1 VSSSAESEDNHQK
14 GVEGDVNKSSIENGN
29 NKPRQERR
37 PDAPPSVIER
47 DLPSLLEPS
56 TSYIPPSTPRP
67 PRPKDIEKAVPPM
80 ERRTALFKDYDI
92 LFKEYNERI
101 NKLLLQYRAS
111 AENGLFVNP
120 RLLGKY
126 GDITP
131 EDIYEYL
138 LSAKKMLY
146 EDNFTKCEE
155 YLIRAESNYYR
166 AIYATSRLWR
176 LNNIYGFPLWIYFMF
191 MISSITFFYVFVATS
206 GFFSFGGGGG
216 EPLFLGQFPLLAV
229 QAVIWG
235 MIGGLFQDVWYLWS
249 RVQNRDYRNTWTIQ
263 YISAPFIGAILGAIV
278 YIIIIAG
285 LIILDTDTTGTPRD
299 FVVMGLAAFAGYRWD
314 WAIKRFETIGAR
326 FQQ

>member
-1 VSSSAESEDNHQK
+1 
-14 GVEGDVNKSSIENGN
+14 
-29 NKPRQERR
+29 
-37 PDAPPSVIER
+37 
-47 DLPSLLEPS
+47 
-56 TSYIPPSTPRP
+56 
-67 PRPKDIEKAVPPM
+67 M
-80 ERRTALFKDYDI
+80 ERRTALLKDYDM

-111 AENGLFVNP
+111 SENGLFVNP

-126 GDITP
+126 RDITP

-146 EDNFTKCEE
+146 ENNFTKCEE

-191 MISSITFFYVFVATS
+191 MIFSITIFYI
-206 GFFSFGGGGG
+206 FSVRSFDPEDVLFG
-216 EPLFLGQFPLLAV
+216 PFPLLAV
-229 QAVIWG
+229 HAVIWG
-235 MIGGLFQDVWYLWS
+235 MIGGLFQDIWYLWS
-249 RVQNRDYRNTWTIQ
+249 SVQNRDYRNTWTIQ
-263 YISAPFIGAILGAIV
+263 YISAPFIGGILGAIV

-314 WAIKRFETIGAR
+314 WAIKRFEIIGAR